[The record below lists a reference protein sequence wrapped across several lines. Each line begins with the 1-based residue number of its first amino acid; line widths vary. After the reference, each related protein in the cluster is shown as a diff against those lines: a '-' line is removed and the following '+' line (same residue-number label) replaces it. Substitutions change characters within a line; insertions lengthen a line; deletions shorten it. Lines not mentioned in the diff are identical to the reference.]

1 MKRNLIFFI
10 TASTIVVSWGTAFA
24 QSNASPQG
32 PSLLPAT
39 TGTMLQS
46 GEIQGGQWVL
56 PDSNEQ
62 GKTRAQVKQEL
73 IRARQ
78 DGQLAWLNKTIYAHH

>member
-1 MKRNLIFFI
+1 
-10 TASTIVVSWGTAFA
+10 
-24 QSNASPQG
+24 
-32 PSLLPAT
+32 
-39 TGTMLQS
+39 MLQS